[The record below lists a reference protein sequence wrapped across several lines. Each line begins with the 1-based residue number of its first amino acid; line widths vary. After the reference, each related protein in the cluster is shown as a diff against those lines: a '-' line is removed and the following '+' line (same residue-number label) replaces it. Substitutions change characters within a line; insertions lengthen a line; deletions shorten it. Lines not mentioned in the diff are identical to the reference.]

1 MRPSLRVGG
10 VICRF
15 TLSLV
20 ALLAVPLLAA
30 RPGHAQASDPA
41 LRPTRGPYI
50 TDGARAGDA
59 DATAVQL
66 NPGALGFLPAAGLEL
81 VGAGGSDTS
90 VLPGR
95 GFGGYLGLPVPFLHS
110 ALGFGLSRV
119 ASTSDVG
126 IYAHTTMQVAYALH
140 FLRNA
145 SLGVTWAH
153 IWDGNFAGTDSF
165 DLGFSA
171 RVGRY
176 VAFGVTVEDVGEPH
190 PIAFGA
196 SLPRLWMA
204 ELLLRPLGTDRLEVA
219 LGAAHADGDDWERIV
234 PRARLSA
241 RVTDG
246 LRLYGEAESVPR
258 GTALAF
264 GSGSDTRLAFGL
276 AVDFDHLGGAVG
288 VPILVPGVGSS
299 GAGIAARVH
308 LDGERRPA
316 LAAPAYVARVKLG
329 GIDDDRAFFG
339 LVRRLRALAVDRSA
353 VGVLFDIEDV
363 NLGYARIEELRELVA
378 LLRAHGKRTFGYLT
392 FPSTRDYY
400 LAAACD
406 VVLVHPAG
414 ELSVTGVA
422 QNVTFYKG
430 TMDKIGV
437 HLELVR
443 IGAFK
448 GAMEPFVM
456 TEQSPSVR
464 ENKNQ
469 LLDDVYGRV
478 TAAIAADRTRAG
490 HPMEISVVRAMIDR
504 GIFSAGDATLAGLA
518 DAVAA
523 EGDLEPFVGRTLG
536 RANIRLRA
544 PDPSPVPPASWP
556 SRRVAVLFVDGTIT
570 DGPNVELP
578 LGLGALAGADTLT
591 AALEQCR
598 RDPTVTAVV
607 LRVNSPGGSAFA
619 SDVVAREIKKLRAAG
634 KPIVVSMGDLAA
646 SGGYYIAA
654 PADVIYADPSTL
666 SGSIGIFGYK
676 VDAQKLL
683 GTLGINVETYRRG
696 AHADFLSPYRPW
708 TDAERAL
715 AEQQIRHLYQLF
727 VDTVAEGRR
736 SRGLTA
742 ARVDELGQGHIWT
755 GALGQGLGLVD
766 RMGGV
771 SAAID
776 EAARLGGV
784 PVGRDQLPD
793 LALLPPEHRGLLRRL
808 AGAASVFEAVGA
820 SDDDPRSDGNGVF
833 GADDAESAESGENAT
848 TPAAVATPAGL
859 LTGDARAALRL
870 LAPFLVQGGGAGFQA
885 RLPYDIDLR

>member
-1 MRPSLRVGG
+1 VVRSPVRSL
-10 VICRF
+10 
-15 TLSLV
+15 L
-20 ALLAVPLLAA
+20 ALLALAVCFSAPA
-30 RPGHAQASDPA
+30 RAQVSDPE

-50 TDGARAGDA
+50 IDGARAGDA

-81 VGAGGSDTS
+81 VGADASDPA
-90 VLPGR
+90 VIPRR
-95 GFGGYLGLPVPFLHS
+95 GFGAYLGLPLPFLRS
-110 ALGFGLSRV
+110 ALGLGLSRV
-119 ASTSDVG
+119 AGASDEG
-126 IYAHTTMQVAYALH
+126 IDAHTTLQLAYALH

-145 SLGVTWAH
+145 SLGVTWSH
-153 IWDGNFAGTDSF
+153 IWDGAFAGVDSF
-165 DLGFSA
+165 DFGLSA
-171 RVGRY
+171 RAGRY

-190 PIAFGA
+190 PNAFGPA
-196 SLPRLWMA
+196 LPRLWTA
-204 ELLLRPLGTDRLEVA
+204 ELVLRPLGTDRLEVA
-219 LGAAHADGDDWERIV
+219 LGAAHADGDAWDRLV

-241 RVTDG
+241 TLTDG
-246 LRLYGEAESVPR
+246 LRLYGEGESVPR

-264 GSGSDTRLAFGL
+264 GGGSDTRLAFGL
-276 AVDFDHLGGAVG
+276 AIDFDHLGAAVG
-288 VPILVPGVGSS
+288 VPILVPGAGGT

-316 LAAPAYVARVKLG
+316 LAAPAYVARVRLQ
-329 GIDDDRAFFG
+329 GIDDDRAFFR
-339 LVRRLRALAVDRSA
+339 LVRRLRALAVDRAA
-353 VGVLFDIEDV
+353 VGVLFDVEDV
-363 NLGYARIEELRELVA
+363 NLGYARVEELRELVA

-392 FPSTRDYY
+392 FPSTREYY

-414 ELSVTGVA
+414 ELSVTGVS
-422 QNVTFYKG
+422 QSVTFYKG
-430 TMDKIGV
+430 TMDRIGV

-443 IGAFK
+443 VGAFK

-469 LLDDVYGRV
+469 LLDDVFARV
-478 TAAIAADRTRAG
+478 TGAVAADRTRAG
-490 HPMEISVVRAMIDR
+490 HPMDASVVRAIVDR
-504 GIFSAGDATLAGLA
+504 GIFSAGDATLAGLV

-523 EGDLEPFVGRTLG
+523 EGDLEPFVGRALG

-544 PDPSPVPPASWP
+544 PDPAPVPPAAWP

-578 LGLGALAGADTLT
+578 LGLGALAGAETLT

-598 RDPTVTAVV
+598 RDPTVAAVV

-619 SDVVAREIKKLRAAG
+619 SDVLAREIKKVRAAG

-654 PADVIYADPSTL
+654 PADVIYAEPSTL
-666 SGSIGIFGYK
+666 SGSIGVFGYK
-676 VDAQKLL
+676 LDAQKLL
-683 GTLGINVETYRRG
+683 GTLGINVESYRRG

-708 TDAERAL
+708 TEAERAL
-715 AEQQIRHLYQLF
+715 AEQQSRHLYQLF
-727 VDTVAEGRR
+727 IDTVADGRR
-736 SRGLTA
+736 ARGLTA
-742 ARVDELGQGHIWT
+742 ARVDQLGQGHIWT
-755 GALGQGLGLVD
+755 GALAQGLGLVD

-784 PVGRDQLPD
+784 PVGRDQLPE
-793 LALLPPEHRGLLRRL
+793 LALLPPEGRGLLRRL
-808 AGAASVFEAVGA
+808 AGAASVLETAGLADDGA
-820 SDDDPRSDGNGVF
+820 HGDGNGTAGF
-833 GADDAESAESGENAT
+833 DADADDAPADDDAT
-848 TPAAVATPAGL
+848 TSPNAVATPAGL
-859 LTGDARAALRL
+859 LTADARAALRL
-870 LAPFLVQGGGAGFQA
+870 LAPFLVRGSGAGFQA